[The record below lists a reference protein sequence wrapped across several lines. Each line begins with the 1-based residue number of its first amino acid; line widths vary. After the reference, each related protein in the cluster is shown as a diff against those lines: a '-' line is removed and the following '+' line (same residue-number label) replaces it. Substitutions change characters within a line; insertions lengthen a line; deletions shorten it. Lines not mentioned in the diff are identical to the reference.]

1 MRVLWLLAFVIG
13 GFFIVRALMEPFVID
28 FSDPSSYE
36 DDWGGPSLFGVLLV
50 HMGPG
55 VLAAALLIWGV
66 RRAGRLTPGRKREP
80 AGPAEDRSAE

>member
-1 MRVLWLLAFVIG
+1 MKRVLWLLAFVVG

-36 DDWGGPSLFGVLLV
+36 NDWGGPSLIGVLLV

-55 VLAAALLIWGV
+55 IIAATLLILAL
-66 RRAGRLTPGRKREP
+66 RRNDRRKAAGE
-80 AGPAEDRSAE
+80 AIEDQPQ

>member
-1 MRVLWLLAFVIG
+1 MKRVLWTLAFVVG

-36 DDWGGPSLFGVLLV
+36 ADWGGPSLAGVLLV

-55 VLAAALLIWGV
+55 VLAAALLVWMV
-66 RRAGRLTPGRKREP
+66 RRAGRRE
-80 AGPAEDRSAE
+80 AGPADE

>member
-1 MRVLWLLAFVIG
+1 MKRVLWLLAFVVG

-36 DDWGGPSLFGVLLV
+36 NDWGGPSLIGVLLV

-55 VLAAALLIWGV
+55 IIAATLLIV
-66 RRAGRLTPGRKREP
+66 ALRRNDRRK
-80 AGPAEDRSAE
+80 ATGQAIEDQPQ

>member
-1 MRVLWLLAFVIG
+1 MKRVLWLLAFVAG

-36 DDWGGPSLFGVLLV
+36 NDWGGPSLFGVLLV

-55 VLAAALLIWGV
+55 IIAATLLVLAL
-66 RRAGRLTPGRKREP
+66 RRNDRRK
-80 AGPAEDRSAE
+80 ATGGAVEDQPQ

>member
-1 MRVLWLLAFVIG
+1 VKRVLWLIAFVVG

-36 DDWGGPSLFGVLLV
+36 NDWGGPSLIGVLLV

-55 VLAAALLIWGV
+55 IIAATLLIRGLMKAD
-66 RRAGRLTPGRKREP
+66 RRQTTPQEP
-80 AGPAEDRSAE
+80 DN

>member
-1 MRVLWLLAFVIG
+1 MKRVLWLFAFVVG

-36 DDWGGPSLFGVLLV
+36 NDWGGPSLIGVLLV

-55 VLAAALLIWGV
+55 IIAATLLVLAL
-66 RRAGRLTPGRKREP
+66 RRNDRRK
-80 AGPAEDRSAE
+80 ASGGAVEDQQ

>member
-1 MRVLWLLAFVIG
+1 MRRVLWLLAFVVG

-28 FSDPSSYE
+28 FGDPSSYE

-55 VLAAALLIWGV
+55 VLAAALLVWTV
-66 RRAGRLTPGRKREP
+66 RKR
-80 AGPAEDRSAE
+80 DRRRSAEAPRD